1 MLLSMELVQSTWAVS
16 AGCLIFARA
25 FKFSDRPFTSWFFG
39 VLEVFILL
47 REILIC
53 GSAFAVEVLGF
64 SVLTEVCLP
73 SCLQTLGETRDFGSL
88 CSGWQCLFPL
98 RNDLSTVNLTELQ
111 KARSVELRRRF
122 PYSRLPGR
130 LRDNT
135 PKHLRN
141 PIAGLNGCRH
151 FLASF

>member
-1 MLLSMELVQSTWAVS
+1 MWRNQRHIEPPLPGNAGSFSMRTSQLAGSSLQTLHLTLNIIFLLPGRVAYVS
-16 AGCLIFARA
+16 ISVT
-25 FKFSDRPFTSWFFG
+25 FS
-39 VLEVFILL
+39 
-47 REILIC
+47 
-53 GSAFAVEVLGF
+53 
-64 SVLTEVCLP
+64 VCLP

-111 KARSVELRRRF
+111 KARSVELRRSF